1 MADPALRDKLVTIG
15 AAALGATVV
24 IGGGFWLLEGASRR
38 DALKLRIITA
48 LEPADRDL
56 LKSLV
61 QETRIATSELT
72 ASMDR
77 LSEKGI
83 DVNLLPFGK
92 K

>member
-1 MADPALRDKLVTIG
+1 MTDPALREKLVTIG

-38 DALKLRIITA
+38 DALKLRIVAA
-48 LEPADRDL
+48 LDPADRDL
-56 LKSLV
+56 LKSLM